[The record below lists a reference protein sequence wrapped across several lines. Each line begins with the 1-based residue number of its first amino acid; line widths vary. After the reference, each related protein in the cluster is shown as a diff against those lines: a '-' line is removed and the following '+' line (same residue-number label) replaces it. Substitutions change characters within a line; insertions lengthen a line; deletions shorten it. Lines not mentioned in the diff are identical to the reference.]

1 MIENVTMPQLGESV
15 TEGTITTWLKHPGD
29 DIHLYEPICEVS
41 TDKVNAEVPAT
52 VTGKLVEIIA
62 SEGTTVA
69 VGEVICRIEKMS
81 EDNGPVK
88 QETSQAQLNN
98 NKTIPTGHVKI
109 TAQNMKKRYSPAVLK
124 LSQEH
129 DIDLQTIV
137 GSGRGGRITRKD
149 VLAYINKK
157 QAPTETES
165 QTKVSPQL
173 VQTNGP
179 TLSTEEGD
187 REIPLTPVRRKIADR
202 MVRSMNEVPHAWMMV
217 EADVTE
223 LVRFRQRV
231 KNEFKEREGISLTY
245 LPFFIKAVVES
256 LKLYPRLNAVWTD
269 NKIIEKREI
278 NISVAVAGEESLFV
292 PVIHKADRLSIL
304 GIAKS
309 LNELVQKT
317 AAGSLSVQDVEGGT
331 FTVNNTGTFGSI
343 SSAPII
349 NAPQAAIITIE
360 AIVKRPVIVD
370 NAIAIRDMVN
380 FCLSL
385 DHRILDGVTA
395 GRFMQSVKTKME
407 SYGPDT
413 ELY

>member
-1 MIENVTMPQLGESV
+1 MIEKITMPQLGESV
-15 TEGTITTWLKHPGD
+15 TEGTITTWLKQPGD

-52 VTGKLVEIIA
+52 VTGKLIEIIA
-62 SEGTTVA
+62 AEGTTVA
-69 VGEVICRIEKMS
+69 VGEIICRIENNGEGNNSVVQEVTQKN
-81 EDNGPVK
+81 EDEEEAVPAGVT
-88 QETSQAQLNN
+88 EAVS
-98 NKTIPTGHVKI
+98 
-109 TAQNMKKRYSPAVLK
+109 QNMKKRYSPAVLK

-129 DIDLQTIV
+129 DIDLETIV

-149 VLAYINKK
+149 VLAYINNKK
-157 QAPTETES
+157 APVAAEDQAKEP
-165 QTKVSPQL
+165 PL
-173 VQTNGP
+173 IQTNGP
-179 TLSTEEGD
+179 ALFPEAGD

-202 MVRSMNEVPHAWMMV
+202 MVKSNNEVPHAWMMV

-231 KNEFKEREGISLTY
+231 KNEFKEREGLSLTY

-256 LKLYPRLNAVWTD
+256 LKLYPRLNAVWTKD
-269 NKIIEKREI
+269 KIIEKRDI
-278 NISVAVAGEESLFV
+278 NISVAVAGEESLYV

-309 LNELVQKT
+309 LNELVKKT
-317 AAGSLSVQDVEGGT
+317 AEGSLSVQDVEGGT

-349 NAPQAAIITIE
+349 NTPQAAIITIE
-360 AIVKRPVIVD
+360 AIVKRPVIID

-407 SYGPDT
+407 AYGPHT